1 MRTVAPILAAGEVAA
16 RGRRELK
23 ANGIYWMVV
32 EDREP
37 HARDLLEHQ
46 NDWGVTAIAYAGGY
60 RLWFLN

>member
-46 NDWGVTAIAYAGGY
+46 NDWGVTAIA
-60 RLWFLN
+60 

>member
-1 MRTVAPILAAGEVAA
+1 MRL
-16 RGRRELK
+16 RRAVVEELK